1 MEKGYIVG
9 IDIGASN
16 IYGTIG
22 KADKHGKLKILA
34 SCSVKSYG
42 IKRSIVT
49 GIDALSDSIR
59 SCIAKMEALVNI
71 YIDEVYIG
79 IPTGKCNF
87 ISSTGVIALSND
99 DYEVL
104 EDDIKRVLK
113 NASDIKLS
121 RDKTIVDVIPQS
133 YKIDEKDNIHDPL
146 GMRGSRL
153 EVDVKVAV
161 SDYNYIKDIYKAV
174 EKCSVNIIKSVVQS
188 EGTSKLLL
196 REEDLE
202 ETIALVDVG
211 ADSTNISI
219 YDKGCILSSSQILLG
234 GTNIT
239 SDIEYCTNIPLMDSE
254 KIKIK
259 SSEFDSENKV
269 LEFTTQ
275 YDEKTKVDMKMIDEI
290 IYARTE
296 EIISFIIN
304 DLKKTKLYDDID
316 NVILYGGG
324 ISNFK
329 FTEEIWK
336 RMCPKPVFII
346 DSKSINLENPLTINA
361 MGIVKH
367 MYNELKLN
375 SKDLI
380 LENDILNKSNE
391 DVRES
396 AILKIRK
403 FFREYF

>member
-1 MEKGYIVG
+1 MEKDYIVG

-16 IYGTIG
+16 IYGTVG
-22 KADKHGKLKILA
+22 KADKQGKLKILA
-34 SCSVKSYG
+34 SCSAKSYG
-42 IKRSIVT
+42 IKKGIIT
-49 GIDALSDSIR
+49 EIDALSESIR
-59 SCIAKMEALVNI
+59 SCIANMEALVNI

-87 ISSTGVIALSND
+87 ISSTGVIAISND
-99 DYEVL
+99 DYEVH
-104 EDDIKRVLK
+104 ENDIKRVLK
-113 NASDIKLS
+113 NSSDIKLS
-121 RDKTIVDVIPQS
+121 RDKKIVDVIPNK
-133 YKIDEKDNIHDPL
+133 YKLDDKDDIRSPL
-146 GMRGSRL
+146 GMRGNRL
-153 EVDVKVAV
+153 EVDVRLAVA
-161 SDYNYIKDIYKAV
+161 DYNYINDIYKAV
-174 EKCSVNIIKSVVQS
+174 EKCSVSIIKSIVQS

-196 REEDLE
+196 RKEDLE

-211 ADSTNISI
+211 SDSTDVAI
-219 YDKGCILSSSQILLG
+219 YDKGSILGSSQISLG
-234 GTNIT
+234 GMNIT
-239 SDIEYCTNIPLMDSE
+239 GDIEYCTKIPLMDAE

-259 SSEFDSENKV
+259 GSELDSENEV

-275 YDEKTKVDMKMIDEI
+275 YDEKTTIDMKIINEI

-324 ISNFK
+324 ISNFI

-361 MGIVKH
+361 LGIVKH
-367 MYNELKLN
+367 IYNELKLN

-380 LENDILNKSNE
+380 LENDISNKSNK
-391 DVRES
+391 DVKES
-396 AILKIRK
+396 TMLKIRK

>member
-34 SCSVKSYG
+34 SCCSKSYG
-42 IKRSIVT
+42 IKKGIVT
-49 GIDALSDSIR
+49 GIDSLSDSIR
-59 SCIAKMEALVNI
+59 SCIAKMETLVNI

-87 ISSTGVIALSND
+87 ISSTGVVAISND

-121 RDKTIVDVIPQS
+121 RDKKIVDVIAQS
-133 YKIDEKDNIHDPL
+133 YKLDDKDNIHDPL
-146 GMRGSRL
+146 GMKGNRL
-153 EVDVKVAV
+153 EADVKIAVA
-161 SDYNYIKDIYKAV
+161 DYNYINDIYKAV
-174 EKCSVNIIKSVVQS
+174 EKCSVSIIKSIVQS

-211 ADSTNISI
+211 SDSTNIAI
-219 YDKGCILSSSQILLG
+219 YDKGHILSSSQISLG
-234 GTNIT
+234 GMSIT
-239 SDIEYCTNIPLMDSE
+239 SDIEYCAKIPLMDSE

-259 SSEFDSENKV
+259 SSAFNFENKV

-275 YDEKTKVDMKMIDEI
+275 YDEKTEVDMKMINEI

-296 EIISFIIN
+296 EIISFIIS

-324 ISNFK
+324 ISNFT

-361 MGIVKH
+361 LGIVKY

-380 LENDILNKSNE
+380 LENDISNKSNE

-396 AILKIRK
+396 AMLKIRK